1 MVGLAIPHSPLA
13 RLVSKH
19 TPSVRASPIWGTK
32 KSPIWGMCSG
42 PPQYYNLNNREAG
55 CPLPLPLSSKERPGS
70 SVACAPAVLGP
81 LERAVLNFACTG
93 SPEVV
98 VPASQLCYLVCKRS
112 GGSV

>member
-1 MVGLAIPHSPLA
+1 
-13 RLVSKH
+13 
-19 TPSVRASPIWGTK
+19 
-32 KSPIWGMCSG
+32 MCSG

-93 SPEVV
+93 FSEVV

-112 GGSV
+112 GGERVGEEGEQKACDE